1 MRTEQIENDDL
12 LVGNSSRSEYEAF
25 VEKFKPKL
33 TTDDCYTPPLVYDA
47 VADWTAST
55 YGLDRSCFVRPFYP
69 GGDFENYPYPEGCV
83 VVDNPPFSIMQKII
97 RIYCNRGVRFMLFCP
112 GTTGLSKGIDTLQ
125 CTILATGA
133 EIVYANGAVVNT
145 SFVTNLE
152 TDYIVRS
159 APDLCRAIEAASREE
174 KKKKKVKLPKYKYPP
189 HVVTLAQVN
198 YFSQHDTAYGV
209 HRGDAIIINAMD
221 DQRKHGKSCFGGGLL
236 VSEKA
241 AAAKAAAEKAAAEKA
256 APIEWRL
263 SEREKKIVELLNN
276 CCN

>member
-1 MRTEQIENDDL
+1 MQNQITIHDMLGD
-12 LVGNSSRSEYEAF
+12 NSNPEYDAF

-69 GGDFENYPYPEGCV
+69 GGDFENYSYPDGCV

-97 RIYCNRGVRFMLFCP
+97 RTYCNRGIRFLLFCP
-112 GTTGLSKGIDTLQ
+112 GTVGLHKGIDTLQ

-133 EIVYANGAVVNT
+133 TIVYANGASVNT

-159 APDLCRAIEAASREE
+159 APDLCRAVEAASREE
-174 KKKKKVKLPKYKYPP
+174 EKKKKAQLPKYKYPP
-189 HVVTLAQVN
+189 HVVTMAQVN
-198 YFSQHDTAYGV
+198 YFSQHDTEYGV
-209 HRGDAIIINAMD
+209 RRGDAIRIDAMD

-241 AAAKAAAEKAAAEKA
+241 AAEKAAAEKAAAEKA
-256 APIEWRL
+256 AAIQWKL
-263 SEREKKIVELLNN
+263 SDREKAIVASLG
-276 CCN
+276 